1 MHEFLIA
8 AVGAIVGSLITWAL
22 RAGDRKLAKETLI
35 AQEAA
40 GRAQA
45 KIAELEGARNKADT
59 FTRFRPRIQI
69 LGAPGQQSIRL
80 EASEPFDVEEI
91 EYLNGIGARV
101 ASEAVHRSGTVIE
114 IPITTR
120 YLTELNNIGPWI
132 DNSHI
137 STEMIFRLNIQ
148 QSGHSK
154 QVTHKAQIKQEFQ
167 HFGGGMTV
175 VMRVIG

>member
-1 MHEFLIA
+1 MHELLIA
-8 AVGAIVGSLITWAL
+8 AVGAIFGSLITWAL
-22 RAGDRKLAKETLI
+22 GAGDRKLAKEVLA

-45 KIAELEGARNKADT
+45 KIAELEGDRKEADT

-69 LGAPGQQSIRL
+69 LGAPGQQSIKL

-91 EYLNGIGARV
+91 EYLNGIEARV
-101 ASEAVHRSGTVIE
+101 ASEAVNRSGTGIE
-114 IPITTR
+114 IPIITG
-120 YLTELNNIGPWI
+120 YLTEVNNIGPWI
-132 DNSHI
+132 DNSRML
-137 STEMIFRLNIQ
+137 TEIIFRFSIR

-154 QVTHKAQIKQEFQ
+154 QVTHKGQIKQEFRPM
-167 HFGGGMTV
+167 GGGMTV